1 MGKNVKCSIYN
12 VQGNISSNTE
22 FIIWYLH
29 LVIRLKFW
37 ILIKWWKARAGLKL
51 NVLLRVYGSF
61 NSVKTCQA
69 LWTMFSWS
77 VRHAFSFVKQLDD
90 NSCLT
95 EVAGWWFGWKMHY
108 KLLLG
113 NHYWYYGLL
122 CPPPHH
128 ILVSVSQVYR
138 GGGVFYVRQLVAD
151 RVLLDAGVVHGPGPL
166 PRHQQAAEVVRSR
179 LDVLW
184 LRTADWQRDTDENK
198 FKKGLGNILPK
209 YIFFLSQSYE

>member
-1 MGKNVKCSIYN
+1 MWFDWSLGF
-12 VQGNISSNTE
+12 G
-22 FIIWYLH
+22 
-29 LVIRLKFW
+29 
-37 ILIKWWKARAGLKL
+37 KWWKARSGLKL
-51 NVLLRVYGSF
+51 NVLLRVCGSF
-61 NSVKTCQA
+61 NSVKTCQD

-77 VRHAFSFVKQLDD
+77 VWHAFSFVKQLDD

-108 KLLLG
+108 KLLLR

-122 CPPPHH
+122 CSPPHH
-128 ILVSVSQVYR
+128 ILVSVGQVYG

-184 LRTADWQRDTDENK
+184 LRTADWQRDTDENI

-209 YIFFLSQSYE
+209 YIFFVPILRVTADGKKKFYLKTCLDKVRIWFHFVKTGIY